1 MFNTL
6 KRFDIHTKA
15 IEGVHQQTIIGAI
28 LTLVTTLLVFI
39 LLFSEI
45 SVFFTTEVVSRMV
58 VDTAFGV
65 EAVKLEFDI
74 SFPTISC
81 DGITFT
87 QELTRG
93 NIHTFETISELEKNE
108 VENPDPK
115 SFPGCRL
122 KGSFLTDK
130 IAGNFRFAISP
141 QRVPLNLSHSLHKI
155 AFQPNNAKNAKDKLP
170 EIMDSV
176 NETFVD
182 IPLETGI
189 YQYSITVVPTQYKTL
204 YGELS
209 FINQYAVIEKAIP
222 VDNVLNFEAQ
232 NSLFIKDFQGII
244 VSYDFHPVRT
254 SFCSLYLISFHLLS
268 LINVCSFFC
277 YVFLGCPFYGREKRT
292 NS

>member
-15 IEGVHQQTIIGAI
+15 IEGVHQQTILGAV
-28 LTLVTTLLVFI
+28 LTVVTTILVFI

-45 SVFFTTEVVSRMV
+45 SVFFTTDVVSRMV
-58 VDTAFGV
+58 IDTTGGV

-93 NIHTFETISELEKNE
+93 NIHTFETISELEKKE
-108 VENPDPK
+108 VVNPDPK

-130 IAGNFRFAISP
+130 VAGNFRFAISP
-141 QRVPLNLSHSLHKI
+141 QRVALNLSHALHKI
-155 AFQPNNAKNAKDKLP
+155 AFQPNNGKSAKIDKLP
-170 EIMDSV
+170 EIMDTV
-176 NETFVD
+176 NETFVN
-182 IPLETGI
+182 IPLDTGI

-209 FINQYAVIEKAIP
+209 FVNQYAVIEKSIP
-222 VDNVLNFEAQ
+222 VDSVFNFEAQ
-232 NSLFIKDFQGII
+232 NSLFIKDFQGVI
-244 VSYDFHPVRT
+244 VSYDFHPVRM
-254 SFCSLYLISFHLLS
+254 SF
-268 LINVCSFFC
+268 V
-277 YVFLGCPFYGREKRT
+277 
-292 NS
+292 